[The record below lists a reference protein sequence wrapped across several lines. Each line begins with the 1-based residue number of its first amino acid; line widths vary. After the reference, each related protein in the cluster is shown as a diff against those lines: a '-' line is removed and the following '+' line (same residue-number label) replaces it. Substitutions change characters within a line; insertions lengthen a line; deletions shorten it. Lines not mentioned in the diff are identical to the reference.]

1 MITKYLHLEQV
12 TFDMIYKQRKNQGR
26 KKIFYLRNSLS
37 CIYVGIK
44 RSTYQIIKQIHIE
57 IKYIIHEK

>member
-26 KKIFYLRNSLS
+26 KKIFFLRNSLS
-37 CIYVGIK
+37 CWNKKVHLPNYKANTYRNKIYY
-44 RSTYQIIKQIHIE
+44 T
-57 IKYIIHEK
+57 